1 MHRTRSYPSSY
12 HLTRDPYASKPY
24 LVVTVL
30 KALCHS
36 KVPEALPAEAA
47 HGRWVEQRQRPCVQQ
62 AEYQPDIGEELGRR
76 GLGVVVLRI
85 EPVHLAPSTAR
96 KYAAIYDA
104 RSDPRAP
111 RRSAKRSTPAE
122 SSSHA
127 HQRARMWRGTI
138 SSNDK
143 AARRRRAHYWCGCSS
158 CSRRPP
164 ERCVGA
170 RAWTLVYTRLSFSCV
185 PRLRWNHPRARAT

>member
-1 MHRTRSYPSSY
+1 M
-12 HLTRDPYASKPY
+12 
-24 LVVTVL
+24 L

-111 RRSAKRSTPAE
+111 RRSAKVHTSREQLTRTPART
-122 SSSHA
+122 HV
-127 HQRARMWRGTI
+127 
-138 SSNDK
+138 
-143 AARRRRAHYWCGCSS
+143 
-158 CSRRPP
+158 
-164 ERCVGA
+164 ERHDQ
-170 RAWTLVYTRLSFSCV
+170 LQ
-185 PRLRWNHPRARAT
+185 